1 MVHDQTDA
9 FAVGIGIQC
18 GQIEIGVGGDKVEN
32 KVFLLAVPV
41 FPAFVPTFYQQTVE
55 SVGRGEVDVA
65 AHILIVGTMLA
76 VGLRMGVVGL
86 AQLNRGILIGI

>member
-9 FAVGIGIQC
+9 FAVGIGIQSRK
-18 GQIEIGVGGDKVEN
+18 IKVGVGGDKVED

-41 FPAFVPTFYQQTVE
+41 FPTFVPTFYKQTVE